1 MFEHA
6 CLKYPQILNFAFI
19 SSDCFSPTAV
29 KEQIENEE
37 EQEVKKKKTSGGGQ
51 TIDPFVH
58 STVSFACI
66 KHTAIVLVGRSRLSV
81 ELPLPRQERSWSL
94 FHMQSKEEPPF

>member
-19 SSDCFSPTAV
+19 SSDCFFPTVV

-37 EQEVKKKKTSGGGQ
+37 EEEVKKKTSDVGQ
-51 TIDPFVH
+51 TPIDPFVH
-58 STVSFACI
+58 STASFACI
-66 KHTAIVLVGRSRLSV
+66 RLTTRVFMCVSK
-81 ELPLPRQERSWSL
+81 LTISL
-94 FHMQSKEEPPF
+94 EA